1 MKEEGLLISEDHH
14 SLMNFWDHVQSNVSI
29 AIHPILQEKV
39 KKNRTYLEH
48 RLSVKDEALYGINT
62 GFGSLCN
69 VEIPLSDLAK
79 LQHNLVVSHACGL
92 GDLVPLEIVKL
103 IVSLKI
109 NNLSQGYS
117 GVRLKLLE
125 KLMELY
131 NANVFP
137 VIYQL
142 GSLGASGDLAPLAH
156 MSLPLLGL
164 GEVHYGG
171 KILPASKVLTSLNIE
186 SLELSFK
193 EGLALLNGTQF
204 SLAYGVYSI
213 VHSRRIINLANQIA
227 AMSLIAFGCKKDP
240 FHPSLQRIRKH
251 EGQISIAKHIFELLS
266 ESSSL
271 NKEYSVQDP
280 YSFRCIPQVHGASL
294 MAIEHAADIFEN
306 EMNAVTDNPNVLDKE
321 DLILIGGNFHAQILA
336 LPLDYLAI
344 ALSELG
350 SISERRSFQLING
363 DRDLPSYLAKNP
375 GLNSGFMICQ
385 YTAASVASQ
394 NKQFCTPASI
404 DSIVSSK
411 GQEDH
416 VSMAANAGTKLYKV
430 IENVYRLLAIEWMI
444 ASQAIDL
451 REKLQLCP
459 VLDKMHKS
467 YRKIIPPLDGDRY
480 LSPDITKTIEF
491 LKKQDIIH

>member
-1 MKEEGLLISEDHH
+1 MKGEGLILSEDHH
-14 SLMNFWDHVQSNVSI
+14 SLEDFWEHIQANDAIRISEGLQSR
-29 AIHPILQEKV
+29 V
-39 KKNRTYLEH
+39 KQNRDYLEE
-48 RLSVKDEALYGINT
+48 RLSSNKEALYGINT

-69 VEIPLSDLAK
+69 VEIPQEKLSK
-79 LQHNLVVSHACGL
+79 LQRNLVVSHACGI
-92 GDLVPLEIVKL
+92 GDLVPLDVVKL

-117 GVRLKLLE
+117 GVRLELIKKLANLF
-125 KLMELY
+125 
-131 NANVFP
+131 NANVYP
-137 VIYQL
+137 VIHQL

-164 GEVHYGG
+164 GEVHYKGG
-171 KILPASKVLTSLNIE
+171 IHSAAEVLSSLNIDPI
-186 SLELSFK
+186 ELSFK

-204 SLAYGVYSI
+204 SLAYGIHCI
-213 VHSRRIINLANQIA
+213 VHSRRIISLANKIA
-227 AMSLIAFGCKKDP
+227 SLSLIAFECKSDP

-251 EGQISIAKHIFELLS
+251 EGQITVAKQIFELLNESTS
-266 ESSSL
+266 E
-271 NKEYSVQDP
+271 KGKYSVQDP

-306 EMNAVTDNPNVLDKE
+306 EMNAVTDNPNVLDQE
-321 DLILIGGNFHAQILA
+321 DLVLIGGNFHAQVLA

-363 DRDLPSYLAKNP
+363 DRDLPSYLAHDP
-375 GLNSGFMICQ
+375 GLDSGFMICQ
-385 YTAASVASQ
+385 YTAASIASQ
-394 NKQFCTPASI
+394 NKQLCTPASI

-430 IENVYRLLAIEWMI
+430 VENVYRLLAIEFMI
-444 ASQAIDL
+444 ACQAL
-451 REKLQLCP
+451 EYRTKTQLCP
-459 VLDKMHKS
+459 ALDKLYKN
-467 YRKIIPPLDGDRY
+467 YRDIIPPLKEDRY
-480 LSPDITKTIEF
+480 LSPDIKKTITF
-491 LKKQDIIH
+491 LKSINIGH

>member
-1 MKEEGLLISEDHH
+1 MKGEGLVISEDHH
-14 SLMNFWDHVQSNVSI
+14 SLEDFWEHIQANDSI
-29 AIHPILQEKV
+29 KISSSLQTRV
-39 KKNRTYLEH
+39 TKNRAYLEE
-48 RLSVKDEALYGINT
+48 RLSSKKEALYGINT

-69 VEIPLSDLAK
+69 VEIPQKDLSQ

-92 GDLVPLEIVKL
+92 GDLVPLEVVKL

-117 GVRLKLLE
+117 GVRLELVKKLI
-125 KLMELY
+125 ELF
-131 NANVFP
+131 NAEVYP

-156 MSLPLLGL
+156 MSLPLLGI
-164 GEVHYGG
+164 GEVHYKG
-171 KILPASKVLTSLNIE
+171 KIQSAKEVLANLNINPI
-186 SLELSFK
+186 ELSFK

-204 SLAYGVYSI
+204 SLAYGIHSI
-213 VHSRRIINLANQIA
+213 VNSRRIISLANKIA
-227 AMSLIAFGCKKDP
+227 ALSLIAFGCKTDP

-251 EGQISIAKHIFELLS
+251 DGQITVAREIFELLEESKS
-266 ESSSL
+266 E
-271 NKEYSVQDP
+271 KGKYSVQDP
-280 YSFRCIPQVHGASL
+280 YSFRCVPQVHGASL

-306 EMNAVTDNPNVLDKE
+306 EMNAVTDNPNVLDQE
-321 DLILIGGNFHAQILA
+321 DLVLIGGNFHAQVLA

-363 DRDLPSYLAKNP
+363 DRELPSYLAEDP
-375 GLNSGFMICQ
+375 GLDSGFMICQ
-385 YTAASVASQ
+385 YTAASIASQ

-430 IENVYRLLAIEWMI
+430 VENVYRLLAIEWMI
-444 ASQAIDL
+444 SCQAL
-451 REKLQLCP
+451 EFRESTQLCP
-459 VLDKMHKS
+459 ALDNMYKN
-467 YRKIIPPLDGDRY
+467 YRNIIPPLKEDRY
-480 LSPDITKTIEF
+480 LSPDITKTIKF
-491 LKKQDIIH
+491 LKSIDIGH